1 MTRYQ
6 PSNNWP
12 ASLTKSGGG
21 PTSLARRILTTLGEK
36 PRRFRPSPSS
46 SFSKSESLF
55 HQPEFDSDNFST
67 EILSKDDIHEPAMRR
82 NSSVSLSSSLS
93 PPSPSALLGT
103 SRLRPLSAQ
112 FFPAPSVPVV
122 TPNPATEGSFLL
134 SFFVSFFLSVC
145 LCRPKSRFEGNS
157 K

>member
-36 PRRFRPSPSS
+36 PRRFRPSS

-67 EILSKDDIHEPAMRR
+67 EILSKDEIHEPAMRR

-93 PPSPSALLGT
+93 PSSPSALLGT

-122 TPNPATEGSFLL
+122 TPNQATEGSFLL
-134 SFFVSFFLSVC
+134 LICVFLSVC
-145 LCRPKSRFEGNS
+145 LSVSPQITI
-157 K
+157 